1 MRLKDLKRI
10 LFIDIETVA
19 THSTY
24 DELSTAMQKHWSRKA
39 SQIKTDQ
46 VFDSEIARARQ
57 LYIDKAGIYAEYAKV
72 VCVSAGL
79 ISTTGD
85 AVKKVRL
92 RSFFG
97 HDEKAL
103 LQEFA
108 SVLNKHFNRVNR
120 FFLCGHNLRE
130 FDVPF
135 LCRRMLLNGIKL
147 PALLNIP
154 GKRPWQTP
162 HLIDT
167 LEYWKFGDYK
177 NYTSLDLLT
186 SIFGL
191 PTPKN
196 DLDGSLV
203 GEAYWV
209 RDDLEA
215 IVAYC
220 EKDVISVIQV
230 YFKFNGFPS
239 LTEDMALS
247 TTKFSADD
255 EEE

>member
-1 MRLKDLKRI
+1 MRIKDLKRI

-19 THSTY
+19 THSSY
-24 DELSTAMQKHWSRKA
+24 EELSTDMQKHWLRKA
-39 SQIKTDQ
+39 GQLKIDID
-46 VFDSEIARARQ
+46 FDTENDRAKQ
-57 LYIDKAGIYAEYAKV
+57 LYLDKAGIYAEYAKV

-79 ISTTGD
+79 LSTNGD
-85 AVKKVRL
+85 EIESVRL
-92 RSFFG
+92 RSFYG
-97 HDEKAL
+97 HDEKTI

-108 SVLNKHFNRVNR
+108 EVLNKHFNRINR

-135 LCRRMLLNGIKL
+135 LCRRMLINGIKL

-177 NYTSLDLLT
+177 NYTSLALLT
-186 SIFGL
+186 TVFGL
-191 PTPKN
+191 PTPKD
-196 DLDGSLV
+196 DLDGSMV

-209 RDDLEA
+209 RNDLKA
-215 IVAYC
+215 ITQYC
-220 EKDVISVIQV
+220 EKDVISVIQL
-230 YFKFNGFPS
+230 YFKFNGFPT
-239 LTEDMALS
+239 LKEEQVVS
-247 TTKFSADD
+247 TTEFDLGD

>member
-19 THSTY
+19 TRSTY
-24 DELSTAMQKHWSRKA
+24 DELSSDMQKHWLRK
-39 SQIKTDQ
+39 SKQIKTELH
-46 VFDSEIARARQ
+46 FDDENDRARQ
-57 LYIDKAGIYAEYAKV
+57 LYLDKAGIFAEFAKV

-79 ISTTGD
+79 LSTKED
-85 AVKKVRL
+85 EVKSVRL
-92 RSFFG
+92 RSFYG
-97 HDEKAL
+97 HDEKIV

-108 SVLNKHFNRVNR
+108 DVLNKHFNRTNR

-191 PTPKN
+191 PTPKD

-209 RDDLEA
+209 RDDMKA
-215 IVAYC
+215 IVEYC
-220 EKDVISVIQV
+220 EKDVISVIQL
-230 YFKFNGFPS
+230 YFKFNGFP
-239 LTEDMALS
+239 LLGEEQVES
-247 TTKFSADD
+247 TTKYELLD

>member
-1 MRLKDLKRI
+1 MRSKGLKRI
-10 LFIDIETVA
+10 LFVDIETVT
-19 THSTY
+19 THATY
-24 DELSTAMQKHWSRKA
+24 DDLSSDMQNHWLKKA
-39 SQIKTDQ
+39 KQIKTIKEFED
-46 VFDSEIARARQ
+46 DLDRAKT
-57 LYIDKAGIYAEYAKV
+57 LYFDKAGIFAEFSKV
-72 VCVSAGL
+72 VCISVGL
-79 ISTTGD
+79 LSTKGD
-85 AVKKVRL
+85 DLKSFRL
-92 RSFFG
+92 RSYFG

-103 LQEFA
+103 LLEFA
-108 SVLNKHFNRVNR
+108 EVLNKHFNRTNR
-120 FFLCGHNLRE
+120 YFLCGHNLRE

-135 LCRRMLLNGIKL
+135 ICRRMLLNGIKL

-191 PTPKN
+191 PTPKD

-209 RDDLEA
+209 NNDIES
-215 IVAYC
+215 IVNYC
-220 EKDVISVIQV
+220 EKDVVSVMQL
-230 YFKFNGFPS
+230 YLKFNGIEPI
-239 LTEDMALS
+239 EDGKIFS
-247 TTKFSADD
+247 TTKFSSYD

>member
-1 MRLKDLKRI
+1 MRIKDLKRI

-19 THSTY
+19 TKSVY
-24 DELSTAMQKHWSRKA
+24 DELSNDMQKHWMRK
-39 SQIKTDQ
+39 SNQIKSADNYT
-46 VFDSEIARARQ
+46 SETERARQ
-57 LYIDKAGIYAEYAKV
+57 LYLDKAGIFAEFAKV
-72 VCVSAGL
+72 VCISVGL
-79 ISTTGD
+79 ISTKGD
-85 AVKKVRL
+85 EIKSFRL

-97 HDEKAL
+97 DDEEIL
-103 LQEFA
+103 LQDFA
-108 SVLNKHFNRVNR
+108 ELLNTHFNRTAR

-135 LCRRMLLNGIKL
+135 LCRRMLLNGIRL

-191 PTPKN
+191 PTPKD

-209 RDDLEA
+209 RNDLRS
-215 IVAYC
+215 IVEYC
-220 EKDVISVIQV
+220 EKDVISVVQL
-230 YFKFNGFPS
+230 YLKFNNLP
-239 LTEDMALS
+239 LITEEQIS
-247 TTKFSADD
+247 SKTKFTSHD

>member
-1 MRLKDLKRI
+1 MRIKDLKRV

-19 THSTY
+19 TKSSY
-24 DELSTAMQKHWSRKA
+24 DELSPDMQNHWRRK
-39 SQIKTDQ
+39 SNQFKTDV
-46 VFDSEIARARQ
+46 VFEDENDRARQ
-57 LYIDKAGIYAEYAKV
+57 LYLDKAGIFAEFAKV
-72 VCVSAGL
+72 VCITAGL
-79 ISTTGD
+79 LGTKGD
-85 AVKKVRL
+85 EIKDVRL
-92 RSFFG
+92 RSFYG
-97 HDEKAL
+97 HDEKVI

-108 SVLNKHFNRVNR
+108 EVLNKHFNRINR
-120 FFLCGHNLRE
+120 YFLCGHNLRE

-135 LCRRMLLNGIKL
+135 LCRRMLINEIKL

-191 PTPKN
+191 PTPKD

-203 GEAYWV
+203 GNAYWV
-209 RDDLEA
+209 KDDLKS
-215 IVAYC
+215 IVQYC
-220 EKDVISVIQV
+220 EKDVISVVQL
-230 YFKFNGFPS
+230 YFKFNGVPL
-239 LTEDMALS
+239 LTEEQIVS
-247 TTKFSADD
+247 TTSFTSYD